1 VIAGRVIGRVVPAMT
16 LEAFKGI
23 RMLIVQPTDEDEEP
37 QGVPVIACDAI
48 GANVG
53 QAVFMA
59 TGGEAS
65 LPLPDRFNPSDLTII
80 ALIDQVTS

>member
-1 VIAGRVIGRVVPAMT
+1 VIPGKVIGRVVPAMT

-23 RMLIVQPTDEDEEP
+23 RMLIVQPVDEDQVP

-48 GANVG
+48 GANIG

-65 LPLPDRFNPSDLTII
+65 LPLPDRFNPSDITII
-80 ALIDQVTS
+80 ALIDEVTS